1 MIGILFAVVFLVL
14 TFALNLMVMAK
25 NIKRLS
31 KEIDDTKEKLEF
43 HRIKLQYV
51 ESCELDSE
59 HRIDQ
64 LEDMLE
70 LKERFDKEKGEH
82 NGNND

>member
-1 MIGILFAVVFLVL
+1 MTTLLFSVVLLVL
-14 TFALNLMVMAK
+14 TFALNLIVMAK

-31 KEIDDTKEKLEF
+31 KEIDEIKVKLGRHQAYF
-43 HRIKLQYV
+43 HYLK
-51 ESCELDSE
+51 SCELDSE

-70 LKERFDKEKGEH
+70 LKEWLDNEKGEH

>member
-31 KEIDDTKEKLEF
+31 KEIDETKEKLEF

-64 LEDMLE
+64 LEDILE
-70 LKERFDKEKGEH
+70 LKEWFDNERRT
-82 NGNND
+82 

>member
-31 KEIDDTKEKLEF
+31 KEIDETKEKLEF

-70 LKERFDKEKGEH
+70 LKEWFDNERRT
-82 NGNND
+82 